1 MHFCRAL
8 PVLRALSLGFILEN
22 RAQMWSPQ
30 FQESRGSVES
40 VQRRVAEM
48 IQEMEHFHYED
59 RLRELG
65 LFNLEMRRF

>member
-1 MHFCRAL
+1 
-8 PVLRALSLGFILEN
+8 
-22 RAQMWSPQ
+22 MWSPQ

-40 VQRRVAEM
+40 VQRRVTEM

-65 LFNLEMRRF
+65 LFNLEMRRLRGDLVAAFQYLKRGCRKEGNRI